1 MSITM
6 TEEVKFTLSLAED
19 QMKKTIS
26 HAQREL
32 LKIRAGKANPNML
45 DSILV
50 DYYGAETPLDQVAN
64 VTTPDAQ
71 TLAIQPW
78 EKTMIEPIERAIMEA
93 HLGLNPQNDGALI
106 RINIPPLTEERRM
119 DLVKQAKNESENCKI
134 SIRNSRKEANDEIK
148 KLSKDGLAEDAVK
161 DAEADIQDLTNKY
174 IKIMDDHMEIKE
186 KEITTV

>member
-1 MSITM
+1 M
-6 TEEVKFTLSLAED
+6 TDEVNFTLSYAGE
-19 QMKKTIS
+19 QMKKTIF
-26 HAQREL
+26 HAEREL

-50 DYYGAETPLDQVAN
+50 DYYGTETPLNQVAN

-78 EKTMIEPIERAIMEA
+78 EKTMIEPIEKAIMEA
-93 HLGLNPQNDGALI
+93 NLGLNPQNDGTLI

-148 KLSKDGLAEDAVK
+148 NLAKDGLGEDAVK
-161 DAEADIQDLTNKY
+161 EAETNIQELTDKY
-174 IKIMDDHMEIKE
+174 IKIMDDHMDKKE
-186 KEITTV
+186 KEILTV

>member
-50 DYYGAETPLDQVAN
+50 DYYGAETPLNQVAN

-71 TLAIQPW
+71 TLSIQPW

>member
-1 MSITM
+1 M
-6 TEEVKFTLSLAED
+6 TEEVRFTLSLAEE

-50 DYYGAETPLDQVAN
+50 DYYGAETPLNQVAN

-71 TLAIQPW
+71 TLSIQPW

-119 DLVKQAKNESENCKI
+119 DLVKQAKSESENCKI
-134 SIRNSRKEANDEIK
+134 SIRNSRKESNDEIK
-148 KLSKDGLAEDAVK
+148 KLAKDGLAEDAVK

-174 IKIMDDHMEIKE
+174 IKIMDDHMELKE